1 MNRLP
6 RYDKSTGWSEL
17 AAFLV
22 LGLAGATL
30 TGLAFFNGLKFASE
44 PDARSALGSTQRI
57 EMVNEEQIGKTNLP
71 LTNILFIQPPATSGQ
86 APPSRSLAAPQG

>member
-30 TGLAFFNGLKFASE
+30 TGLSFFNGLKFAGE
-44 PDARSALGSTQRI
+44 PDPRSTLVWTQRM
-57 EMVNEEQIGKTNLP
+57 EVVKQSGKTNLP
-71 LTNILFIQPPATSGQ
+71 LTNILFIQPPAPAGQ